1 MRQPLYLLLNV
12 VLVLI
17 LPREFIDLLDR
28 ALYCIKNK
36 VGMQKALDSLQKCI
50 LYLFKAIDNTTN
62 CTQNVIFS
70 ARKLHKI
77 VAYLQLLHQDTMCSF
92 FLPWIAV
99 GALSQWTPFEIR
111 LNIFNRNLKIKKR
124 VVTCLKRRRSGFD
137 RLEEEERN
145 WIHPKE
151 KYSLFLTI
159 TLLEQRLKWFETT
172 HLHQFFS

>member
-62 CTQNVIFS
+62 CTQNVYFQ
-70 ARKLHKI
+70 REN
-77 VAYLQLLHQDTMCSF
+77 C
-92 FLPWIAV
+92 
-99 GALSQWTPFEIR
+99 IR
-111 LNIFNRNLKIKKR
+111 
-124 VVTCLKRRRSGFD
+124 
-137 RLEEEERN
+137 
-145 WIHPKE
+145 
-151 KYSLFLTI
+151 
-159 TLLEQRLKWFETT
+159 
-172 HLHQFFS
+172 